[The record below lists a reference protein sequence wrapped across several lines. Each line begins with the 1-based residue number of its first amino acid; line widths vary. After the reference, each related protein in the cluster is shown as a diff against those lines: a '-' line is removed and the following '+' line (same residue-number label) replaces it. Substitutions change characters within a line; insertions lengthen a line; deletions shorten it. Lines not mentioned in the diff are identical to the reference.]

1 MGHGVPAAVSNIA
14 RYTKF
19 TMGCNASIP
28 YPPTSPICIVYIH
41 TTQYTDIVELHQ
53 QIPVSTDTIR
63 NSIDP
68 HRPPSPS
75 HFESSTKWSVAKHS
89 RNLRRSTNHAGFWSN
104 GTAPMPATAL
114 DFGGITSHVE
124 FSPWIHPFCFEF
136 RLHVLGY
143 VKKKSNKKN

>member
-1 MGHGVPAAVSNIA
+1 MSNIA
-14 RYTKF
+14 RYTHF

-28 YPPTSPICIVYIH
+28 YPPTSPSASC
-41 TTQYTDIVELHQ
+41 TPYTGIVELHQ

-89 RNLRRSTNHAGFWSN
+89 RNLRRSTNHAVFWSN

-114 DFGGITSHVE
+114 DFGGITSRVE

-143 VKKKSNKKN
+143 VKKKNSKKLNSFF